1 MSLYRYIGLR
11 ICFPSTDSDHAECY
25 PEFTYGSCHIAV
37 AATDANWRWW
47 WWWCCCVEEHWSAS
61 FRDMESGSAHTVYI
75 IRHLAAWRSVLASAI
90 ERQHARCRDERSVNE
105 LHRNEVQNL
114 MRMCRCDLQ
123 DFKLWGLKPKAGASG
138 AVLRWGRG
146 EGAQAP
152 KCWPPPIFWFQQQK
166 YALLKYK
173 CKKLLFYNNV

>member
-1 MSLYRYIGLR
+1 MCLYRYIGLR

-37 AATDANWRWW
+37 AATDANWRWWW

-123 DFKLWGLKPKAGASG
+123 DFKLWGLKPKAGAWFLFLENVGSFVIVASYSG
-138 AVLRWGRG
+138 I
-146 EGAQAP
+146 GAG
-152 KCWPPPIFWFQQQK
+152 IGF
-166 YALLKYK
+166 
-173 CKKLLFYNNV
+173 NVHSTHYRQYF